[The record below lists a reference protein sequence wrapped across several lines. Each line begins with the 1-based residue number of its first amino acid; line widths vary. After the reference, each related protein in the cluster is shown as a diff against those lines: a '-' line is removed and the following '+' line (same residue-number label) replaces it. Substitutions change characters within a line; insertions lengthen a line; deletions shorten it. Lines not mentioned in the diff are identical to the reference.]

1 MADRPPSV
9 CSGPFDPLCNT
20 AGELVGEVAG
30 TAGDVATNAVLGGLG
45 AAFVSAADSVV
56 ETSLAALDATTG
68 VNLTAAWFRDNL
80 GVMTAVTLPVV
91 VGLFVLQVITSVV
104 RREPGG
110 LARAG
115 VGAAKATIGAVL
127 AIGVTQAALLATD
140 GICQAIAHA
149 AGTTIEDAARRFLQ
163 LTWLASPAAS
173 PALQMLLGLA
183 VIVGSI
189 LLWGVLLF
197 RKAAILLVAVFAPV
211 AFAGSVWDHT
221 RIWVRRWIEVVAA
234 LVLSKIVI
242 VVVFVLG
249 ASAFGRP
256 VAEAGGSAASVAGSL
271 SDLLVGLLLLSIAVL
286 SPWLTFKFVHW
297 SGIEAGTALQG
308 SLAAGGLPGAV
319 RTTGTQAKFL
329 ATQAALSTALGAVR
343 GGMRAGA
350 GARPTAPTVP
360 PPPQPGPS
368 AAGGGSSA
376 AGGRV

>member
-1 MADRPPSV
+1 MTDQAPVV
-9 CSGPFDPLCNT
+9 CSGPLDPLCGT
-20 AGELVGEVAG
+20 AGDLVGEVAG

-45 AAFVSAADSVV
+45 TAFVSAADSVV

-68 VNLTAAWFRDNL
+68 VNLSAAWFRDNL

-110 LARAG
+110 LARAAA
-115 VGAAKATIGAVL
+115 GAAKATIGAVL

-183 VIVGSI
+183 VIVGAV

-197 RKAAILLVAVFAPV
+197 RKAAILLVAVFAPL

-249 ASAFGRP
+249 ASAFSRP
-256 VAEAGGSAASVAGSL
+256 VASKSGSIADVAGSL

-308 SLAAGGLPGAV
+308 TVASGGITGAV
-319 RTTGTQAKFL
+319 RSTGTQAKFM
-329 ATQAALSTALGAVR
+329 ATQAALSTALGAAR
-343 GGMRAGA
+343 GGMAAGRVP
-350 GARPTAPTVP
+350 RPSRPTVP
-360 PPPQPGPS
+360 PPPQPGPTVTGSGAS
-368 AAGGGSSA
+368 ASRA
-376 AGGRV
+376 RP

>member
-1 MADRPPSV
+1 MTDQAPVV
-9 CSGPFDPLCNT
+9 CSGPLDPLCST
-20 AGELVGEVAG
+20 AGDLVGEVAG
-30 TAGDVATNAVLGGLG
+30 TAGDVATDAVLGGLG

-68 VNLTAAWFRDNL
+68 VNLSAAWFRDNL

-110 LARAG
+110 LARAAA
-115 VGAAKATIGAVL
+115 GAAKATIGAVL
-127 AIGVTQAALLATD
+127 AIGVTQAVLLATD

-149 AGTTIEDAARRFLQ
+149 AGTTIEDAARRFIQ

-183 VIVGSI
+183 VIIGAV

-197 RKAAILLVAVFAPV
+197 RKAAILLVAVFAPL
-211 AFAGSVWDHT
+211 AFAGSVWDPT

-249 ASAFGRP
+249 ASAFSRP
-256 VAEAGGSAASVAGSL
+256 VASTSSSTADMAGSL

-297 SGIEAGTALQG
+297 SGIEAGTALQ
-308 SLAAGGLPGAV
+308 STVASGGITGAV
-319 RTTGTQAKFL
+319 RSTGTQAKFL
-329 ATQAALSTALGAVR
+329 ATQAALSTALGAAR
-343 GGMRAGA
+343 GGMAAGRVP
-350 GARPTAPTVP
+350 RPSQPTVP
-360 PPPQPGPS
+360 PPPQPGPT
-368 AAGGGSSA
+368 GTGSGAPAS
-376 AGGRV
+376 GSRP